1 MTLLSAALLLFLVMD
16 PVGNVPFFLTA
27 LSGVPPERQQRVVAR
42 ELAIALAVLVFFL
55 FAGRWLL
62 ELLHITEPALGVAG
76 GIILF
81 LIAVRMIFPAPNRS
95 LYENVGG
102 GEPFVVPLAIPY
114 VAGPSAMATLILIS
128 SREPGRW
135 PEWLIALLLAW
146 AATSIVLY
154 FGSGMRR
161 FLSERGLIAMERLM
175 GMVLITV
182 AIQMLMDG
190 IGSFLAWRQ
199 S

>member
-27 LSGVPPERQQRVVAR
+27 LSTVPAERQQRVVAR

-62 ELLHITEPALGVAG
+62 ELLHISQPALGVAG

-81 LIAVRMIFPAPNRS
+81 LIAVHMIFPSPNRS

-102 GEPFVVPLAIPY
+102 EPFIVPLAIPY
-114 VAGPSAMATLILIS
+114 VAGPSAMATLILIT

-135 PEWLIALLLAW
+135 PEWLVALLLAW
-146 AATSIVLY
+146 AATSLVLY
-154 FGSGMRR
+154 FGSAMRR

-190 IGSFLAWRQ
+190 IESFLERVGP
-199 S
+199 